1 MMAVGNLNALTAR
14 DYSTLATPRRSINQQ
29 FVTGFADG
37 EGCFHVS
44 VSKND
49 KLKLGWEVKLFFQIG
64 LNEKDKALL
73 EQIKNKFKVRSVYRQ
88 GKCNSI
94 LS

>member
-1 MMAVGNLNALTAR
+1 MRFYTSKVKHSRLNLQNFK
-14 DYSTLATPRRSINQQ
+14 INPW
-29 FVTGFADG
+29 FVTGFTDG
-37 EGCFHVS
+37 EGCFS
-44 VSKND
+44 ITIFKDNQKNI
-49 KLKLGWEVKLFFQIG
+49 GWRVQLIFEIG